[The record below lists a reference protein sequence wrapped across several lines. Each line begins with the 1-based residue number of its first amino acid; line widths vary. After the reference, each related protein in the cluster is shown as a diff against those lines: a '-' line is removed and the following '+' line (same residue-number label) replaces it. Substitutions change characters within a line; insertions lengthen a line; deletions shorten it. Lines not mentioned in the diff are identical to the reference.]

1 MRERNVLSANSRT
14 LNQVLKF
21 AGLTLLGV
29 ALTGF
34 ASKHPSP
41 LSMMN
46 GQGTWEVLSL
56 LTIGDRLPSRDSR
69 FTDRA
74 YQPVGALDGLGAY
87 RLDKNTVRVLVNH
100 ELKGKAG
107 YPYRLDN
114 GTTLTG
120 ARISFLDIDRRTL
133 QIRNSGIAYRTI
145 RDRQGRIVETGFQV
159 NEVSHTEQGLSRLCS
174 SQLIGK
180 GTLNFVDTIYLTQ
193 EELSD
198 PLSHPYGGTVW
209 ALDVERRTLHAVPA
223 LGRMVGENTTPLAGP
238 HDSVALLIGDD
249 TIPQTDEGES
259 FGQKA
264 DLHTSPDHLVTAPLW
279 LYVGQKNAS
288 TVEKAL
294 PPGVDPANAMFLNR
308 NGLLVGQLYYFVAEH
323 GVRTVAQFNGT
334 GSTLTG
340 VWKKIQVLDKA
351 KAGEKGY
358 DPFGYKTG
366 LTLRREAKAGGAF
379 QFSRPEDVSTHPS
392 IGTRAVLAATGRDTV
407 FPGHDAWGTIYQID
421 VDMKGMR
428 ATLKIL
434 YDGDDAG
441 GGRFSHPDEGIRS
454 PDNLDWAEDEFIYI
468 QEDNAKQ
475 REPLFGSHSGQE
487 ASLWRLD
494 PLTGDVQRIARIDR
508 SVVLPEGSTDE
519 RPGVIGEWESSGILD
534 VTHLFDSRVGER
546 VLLATVQAHT
556 IRDGMIATRKL
567 VEGGQLILLRSPPAE
582 FPERAGK

>member
-1 MRERNVLSANSRT
+1 
-14 LNQVLKF
+14 
-21 AGLTLLGV
+21 
-29 ALTGF
+29 
-34 ASKHPSP
+34 
-41 LSMMN
+41 
-46 GQGTWEVLSL
+46 
-56 LTIGDRLPSRDSR
+56 
-69 FTDRA
+69 
-74 YQPVGALDGLGAY
+74 
-87 RLDKNTVRVLVNH
+87 
-100 ELKGKAG
+100 
-107 YPYRLDN
+107 
-114 GTTLTG
+114 
-120 ARISFLDIDRRTL
+120 
-133 QIRNSGIAYRTI
+133 
-145 RDRQGRIVETGFQV
+145 
-159 NEVSHTEQGLSRLCS
+159 
-174 SQLIGK
+174 
-180 GTLNFVDTIYLTQ
+180 
-193 EELSD
+193 
-198 PLSHPYGGTVW
+198 
-209 ALDVERRTLHAVPA
+209 
-223 LGRMVGENTTPLAGP
+223 
-238 HDSVALLIGDD
+238 
-249 TIPQTDEGES
+249 
-259 FGQKA
+259 
-264 DLHTSPDHLVTAPLW
+264 
-279 LYVGQKNAS
+279 
-288 TVEKAL
+288 
-294 PPGVDPANAMFLNR
+294 MFLNR

-421 VDMKGMR
+421 VDMKGMK

-454 PDNLDWAEDEFIYI
+454 PDNLDWAEDGFIYI

-508 SVVLPEGSTDE
+508 SVVLPKGSTDE
-519 RPGVIGEWESSGILD
+519 RPGAIGEWESSGILD

-567 VEGGQLILLRSPPAE
+567 VEGGQLILLRSPLTG
-582 FPERAGK
+582 FSERAGK